1 MKQVI
6 ALLCVLLLAG
16 CQTTDPLSAK
26 GDPKSEWW
34 ELAFTEPDYMKTW
47 VEDSS
52 VQDINGRI
60 FYKTGGGTAA
70 GGEPGDGTESARGW
84 TGGVGGSGKR
94 VVGADLPVRIWVRW
108 QSIAEQKTWQAWVD
122 IPEEARQLMVSSV
135 NQRCPQTP
143 DQEARFMVSVYLGL
157 APGGVVQ
164 VWVRDSCHHPV
175 KVARA
180 QAEIEPLGPSQG
192 KNEGRYAYPVSEKAK
207 RYIEKFGIP
216 YGSW

>member
-1 MKQVI
+1 MKQLI
-6 ALLCVLLLAG
+6 TILCVLLLTG
-16 CQTTDPLSAK
+16 CQATDPLSAK
-26 GDPKSEWW
+26 NDPKSEWW
-34 ELAFTEPDYMKTW
+34 ELAFIEPDYMEVW
-47 VEDSS
+47 VENSS
-52 VQDINGRI
+52 VQDVNNRI

-70 GGEPGDGTESARGW
+70 GGEPEDGTESARGW
-84 TGGVGGSGKR
+84 SIVDGSGKR
-94 VVGADLPVRIWVRW
+94 VVGAGLPVRIYVRW
-108 QSIAEQKTWQAWVD
+108 QSIVEQKTWQAWVD
-122 IPEEARQLMVSSV
+122 IPEEARQLMVTSV
-135 NQRCPQTP
+135 NQRCPRTP
-143 DQEARFMVSVYLGL
+143 DRQARFMASVYLGL

-207 RYIEKFGIP
+207 RYIDKYGIP

>member
-60 FYKTGGGTAA
+60 FYKTGGGTA
-70 GGEPGDGTESARGW
+70 
-84 TGGVGGSGKR
+84 VGGSLEMERSPPEGGQ
-94 VVGADLPVRIWVRW
+94 VG
-108 QSIAEQKTWQAWVD
+108 
-122 IPEEARQLMVSSV
+122 
-135 NQRCPQTP
+135 
-143 DQEARFMVSVYLGL
+143 
-157 APGGVVQ
+157 
-164 VWVRDSCHHPV
+164 
-175 KVARA
+175 
-180 QAEIEPLGPSQG
+180 
-192 KNEGRYAYPVSEKAK
+192 
-207 RYIEKFGIP
+207 
-216 YGSW
+216 